1 MPVEKT
7 LLSKDQLKLTID
19 WGELSGDIHNQYDLI
34 ILLIR

>member
-19 WGELSGDIHNQYDLI
+19 WGELSGDI
-34 ILLIR
+34 

>member
-19 WGELSGDIHNQYDLI
+19 WMKYLEISTINTI
-34 ILLIR
+34 